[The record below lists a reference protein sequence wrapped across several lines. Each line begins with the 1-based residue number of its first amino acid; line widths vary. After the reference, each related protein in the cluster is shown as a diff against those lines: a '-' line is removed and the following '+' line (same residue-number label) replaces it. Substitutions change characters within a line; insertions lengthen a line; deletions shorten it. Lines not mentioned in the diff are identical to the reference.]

1 MDSQDQPSAAAIP
14 PCPTAAGAVC
24 TSPCRTRAAQSQY
37 RYREAASA
45 WGLQELLRARTGGS
59 EEVRISTLLL
69 GFKKNLRGYKEQC
82 ST

>member
-24 TSPCRTRAAQSQY
+24 TSPCRTWGAQSQY
-37 RYREAASA
+37 HYREAASA